1 MGTHPIF
8 ESDFDCLTELS
19 EFSKMAEIHYLGE
32 IATGFGFPENKLC
45 VRYKIKYGAAWKLIS
60 GNKDG
65 QTQTDWPQDED
76 EANFN
81 HFLDLHFG
89 ARGIQGWP
97 QIMIQ
102 VYLVDSNG
110 RRVLYGYGSSI
121 LPITAGYEEI
131 EIGTWRPADQ
141 SIRGRLKSY
150 LLDSSP
156 ELAEPETIISSATQ
170 QRQQLAAEA
179 MGYVKIKLYTVLRN
193 FKKYGIET

>member
-1 MGTHPIF
+1 MCVF
-8 ESDFDCLTELS
+8 R
-19 EFSKMAEIHYLGE
+19 
-32 IATGFGFPENKLC
+32 NKE
-45 VRYKIKYGAAWKLIS
+45 
-60 GNKDG
+60 G

-81 HFLDLHFG
+81 HFVDLHFG

-156 ELAEPETIISSATQ
+156 ELAEPENIISSATQ
-170 QRQQLAAEA
+170 QRHESYEKTSTDTFQTTTSCRSHGLRESKAVHRSA
-179 MGYVKIKLYTVLRN
+179 KLQEVRH
-193 FKKYGIET
+193 